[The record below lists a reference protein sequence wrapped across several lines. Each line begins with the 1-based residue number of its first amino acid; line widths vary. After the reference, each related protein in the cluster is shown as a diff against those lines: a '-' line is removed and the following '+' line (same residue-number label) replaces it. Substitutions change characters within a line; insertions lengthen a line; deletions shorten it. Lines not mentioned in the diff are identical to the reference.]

1 MHENKAQSTS
11 LLDYLQ
17 PNAVVETPVSIDTLI
32 SLSLSGETAQQPEVF
47 LSGNPF
53 VCNCEM
59 EWVPKAKIGDKH
71 PRVADLPDVQCA
83 LTKLVNWYRKDNVL

>member
-1 MHENKAQSTS
+1 MKPCLPPNFLLNK
-11 LLDYLQ
+11 
-17 PNAVVETPVSIDTLI
+17 VETQFTTLPLI

-59 EWVPKAKIGDKH
+59 EWVPKAKAGQDGH
-71 PRVADLPDVQCA
+71 PRVADLQEVQCA
-83 LTKLVNWYRKDNVL
+83 LTRLVN